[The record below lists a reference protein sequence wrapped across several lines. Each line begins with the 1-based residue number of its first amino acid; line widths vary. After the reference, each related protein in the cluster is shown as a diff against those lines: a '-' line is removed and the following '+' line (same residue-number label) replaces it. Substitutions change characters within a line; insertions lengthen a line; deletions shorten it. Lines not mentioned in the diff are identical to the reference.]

1 MKERLFVILTI
12 LFVVLTIWNV
22 IEVGYIFLGWAGV
35 ALGII
40 AIILLGEFRPSVI
53 TVMSDSLFVLTAI
66 FSILVGTLSYPG
78 WYGWASRIRGDY
90 LTSYV
95 NHIEPRTQQRDENHA
110 GHPSVATGTSLLLN
124 R

>member
-78 WYGWASRIRGDY
+78 WYG
-90 LTSYV
+90 
-95 NHIEPRTQQRDENHA
+95 
-110 GHPSVATGTSLLLN
+110 
-124 R
+124 